1 MEMEGGDND
10 FAKAVLAGLDKCE
23 ELGYEDVEL
32 WSDSQR
38 ACGVLSDF
46 ETINM
51 DDRNRMECML
61 LRFKSTRFKRL
72 VSVQKPREI
81 KDWSLCEIL
90 FMVDDILI
98 EKVHSRYLL
107 RNLLKKWSP
116 YLRGQSIYSIT
127 RTKLTRYIIRTKLTR
142 DIIRK
147 FGMSCSQ
154 NMFYLFF
161 CIVFGLKL
169 FGTLFYRLRHPI
181 GAVPLH
187 EAAERFSVDMIKLLF
202 RQGASA
208 NVRTIGDEVTADLLP
223 LHVAVEKYLHAY
235 ISMWRT
241 IYPVS
246 AGLYLRAH
254 SSAMPT

>member
-1 MEMEGGDND
+1 MICAEKFEDVVCSDND

-51 DDRNRMECML
+51 DNRNRMECML

-169 FGTLFYRLRHPI
+169 FGTLFYRLR
-181 GAVPLH
+181 
-187 EAAERFSVDMIKLLF
+187 
-202 RQGASA
+202 
-208 NVRTIGDEVTADLLP
+208 T
-223 LHVAVEKYLHAY
+223 
-235 ISMWRT
+235 
-241 IYPVS
+241 
-246 AGLYLRAH
+246 
-254 SSAMPT
+254 